1 MMILA
6 QGCRV
11 IPPGN
16 GEEMTEGTRR
26 YRMPVS
32 RRQGAR
38 DIAQTVSRYGR
49 GLSPARRNGAAEEVL
64 YVFSGS
70 GTCYINGRAYEVR
83 SGTAVFI
90 PPGHQYQIENPGDE
104 LLETVS
110 VCCPEETSVEIHPG
124 PIERIVQPTN
134 EIPKLTVQE
143 SEREAIPTGERSFRL
158 LAHKDLGCRRVTQ
171 FLGVIPPSRA
181 PHHYHTYEEAIFILQ
196 GRGIVW
202 ADDESCEFTAGTSI
216 YLPPGQRHCLEN
228 PGPDEVR
235 LLGVFYPSGS
245 PAVSY
250 SDSE

>member
-1 MMILA
+1 MKILA

-11 IPPGN
+11 TPPDY
-16 GEEMTEGTRR
+16 GEVMSEGARL

-32 RRQGAR
+32 RQYGAR
-38 DIAQTVSRYGR
+38 DIAQTISQYRR
-49 GLSPARRNGAAEEVL
+49 GLAPARRNGASEEVL

-70 GTCYINGRAYEVR
+70 GICYINGRAYEV
-83 SGTAVFI
+83 SPGTAVFI
-90 PPGHQYQIENPGDE
+90 PPGNQYQIENPGDE
-104 LLETVS
+104 SLEVVS

-124 PIERIVQPTN
+124 PVERIEQPADAK
-134 EIPKLTVQE
+134 PKLTLHE

-202 ADDESCEFTAGTSI
+202 ADDEKCEFTAGTSI

-228 PGPDEVR
+228 PGPDDVR

-245 PAVSY
+245 PATGY